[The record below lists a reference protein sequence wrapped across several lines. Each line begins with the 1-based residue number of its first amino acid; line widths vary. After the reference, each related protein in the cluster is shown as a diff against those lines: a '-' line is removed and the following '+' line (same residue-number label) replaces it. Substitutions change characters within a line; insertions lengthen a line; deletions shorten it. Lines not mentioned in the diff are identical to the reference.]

1 MQCQQRPSSQQC
13 LPHSVLKSWWPI
25 PASVFPPT
33 FHWTPQK
40 MCQRRKQFGWAHGG
54 QRREGL
60 RLWGC
65 ILHVLAPSSSW
76 GSWSLNLCG
85 KRARASPPAV
95 GTASK
100 QGLVPRGPQE
110 PAGMGK
116 ARVAQG
122 RAAPSTGPVLL
133 QSLEPL
139 PWQQPSH
146 VLLSL
151 AVLHPV
157 SCAVRAHL
165 SQGLSSPN

>member
-1 MQCQQRPSSQQC
+1 MQCQPSSQQC

-25 PASVFPPT
+25 PTSVFPPT

-40 MCQRRKQFGWAHGG
+40 MSQRRKQFGWARGG
-54 QRREGL
+54 QRREDLG
-60 RLWGC
+60 LWGC
-65 ILHVLAPSSSW
+65 ILHTAGSELLVGVLC
-76 GSWSLNLCG
+76 LNLCG
-85 KRARASPPAV
+85 KRIRASPPAV
-95 GTASK
+95 GTASE
-100 QGLVPRGPQE
+100 QGLIPRGPQE
-110 PAGMGK
+110 PAGMRK
-116 ARVAQG
+116 ARLAQG
-122 RAAPSTGPVLL
+122 RAAPSTAPVLL

-139 PWQQPSH
+139 PWQQPRH